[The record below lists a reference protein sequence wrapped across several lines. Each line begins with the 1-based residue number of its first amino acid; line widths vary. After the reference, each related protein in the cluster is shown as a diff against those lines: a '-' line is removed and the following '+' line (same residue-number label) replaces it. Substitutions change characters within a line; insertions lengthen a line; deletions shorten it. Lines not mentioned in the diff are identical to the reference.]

1 MFSEEE
7 LERYNRH
14 LILDGVGNE
23 GLVKMKEARVLVVGA
38 GGLGCP
44 VLQYLASSGIGT
56 IAIVD
61 DDVVSLSNLQRQV
74 IYHSDDLGNS
84 KAEVAAIRLRRMN
97 PHITVNAYI
106 ERLELD
112 RALELFPDYDIVVD
126 CTDSFQSRY
135 MINDAAV
142 ISGKPFVSASVFK
155 YEGQLSVFNYEN
167 GPTYRCLFPDEKSLG
182 FGCNETGILGALT
195 GIMGSYQAMEV
206 LKVILGQGEVLS
218 GKVKMINILTNSH
231 YLLEV
236 ERNQKEVEKLLATY
250 VKDAGK
256 IKR

>member
-7 LERYNRH
+7 LERYSRH
-14 LILDGVGNE
+14 LILDGVGEE
-23 GLVKMKEARVLVVGA
+23 GLASIKEASVLVIGA

-44 VLQYLASSGIGT
+44 VLQYLAAAGVGT

-74 IYHSDDLGNS
+74 IYHSEDLGS
-84 KAEVAAIRLRRMN
+84 LKAEVAGVRLRRMN
-97 PHITVNAYI
+97 PHIVVSVHI

-112 RALELFPDYDIVVD
+112 RAIGLFPNFDIVVD

-142 ISGKPFVSASVFK
+142 ITGKPFVSASLFR
-155 YEGQLSVFNYEN
+155 YEGQLSVFNYGN

-206 LKVILGQGEVLS
+206 LKIILGRGEVLS
-218 GKVKMINILTNSH
+218 GKVKMINVLTNSH

-236 ERNQKEVEKLLATY
+236 ERNQNEVDKVVAKLQQY
-250 VKDAGK
+250 NKV
-256 IKR
+256 